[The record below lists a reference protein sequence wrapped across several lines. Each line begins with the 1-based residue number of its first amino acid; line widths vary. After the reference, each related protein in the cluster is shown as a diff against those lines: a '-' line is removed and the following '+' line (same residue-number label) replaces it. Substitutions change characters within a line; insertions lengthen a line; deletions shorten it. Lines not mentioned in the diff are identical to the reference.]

1 MHCDAGGEI
10 DIDAENKLL
19 SSLLVGYQQ
28 GVVEKK
34 EISVTRQQVSKILDD
49 ADIAR
54 H

>member
-1 MHCDAGGEI
+1 LHCDAGGEI

-34 EISVTRQQVSKILDD
+34 EISATTRKSK
-49 ADIAR
+49 
-54 H
+54 